1 MTVER
6 VVGRFRVPLRAGRSP
21 VAGRVWSVVTDELSL
36 AHRLAALSGGD
47 CEEVGG
53 ELVVLT
59 GWDRVRIRVD
69 SAGQVVCRMTTEPL
83 SGSSEEAI
91 AGVSGHP
98 GDVVGPDRKAVAR
111 SGRGPGPVTSV
122 GFRLAG
128 DPDLGLFLLR
138 SGGWALAD
146 AVPALREAVAA
157 VGGPV
162 SASLWLRPVEFTT
175 PEGYP
180 VNYVEPT
187 ITLDEPSVTG

>member
-1 MTVER
+1 M
-6 VVGRFRVPLRAGRSP
+6 
-21 VAGRVWSVVTDELSL
+21 TDELSV
-36 AHRLAALSGGD
+36 AHRLAGLFKGSY
-47 CEEVGG
+47 EEAGG

-69 SAGQVVCRMTTEPL
+69 SAGQVVCRMTTAPL

-91 AGVSGHP
+91 AGASGHP

-128 DPDLGLFLLR
+128 DPGLGLFLLR

-157 VGGPV
+157 ARGP
-162 SASLWLRPVEFTT
+162 ACGSLWLRPGEFTT

-180 VNYVEPT
+180 GLALIHT
-187 ITLDEPSVTG
+187 